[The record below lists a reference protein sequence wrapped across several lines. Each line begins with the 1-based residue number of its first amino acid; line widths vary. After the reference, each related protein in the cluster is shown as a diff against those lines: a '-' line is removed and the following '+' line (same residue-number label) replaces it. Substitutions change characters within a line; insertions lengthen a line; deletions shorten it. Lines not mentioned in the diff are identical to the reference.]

1 MKLRAVKIEKKLFPE
16 WNDNKKQTVDEQLSI
31 EFSRIPATSEM
42 GNYKTYKFDSG
53 GNIQIVYNDNLMIS
67 TFVSKVNNLEI
78 VSDSGD
84 VAKIKTGVEL
94 ATASHPK
101 LQGLFTEIRS
111 YLFPDDEDFTA
122 GE

>member
-78 VSDSGD
+78 GDS
-84 VAKIKTGVEL
+84 KIKTGVEL

>member
-1 MKLRAVKIEKKLFPE
+1 MKLRAVKIEKKLFPD
-16 WNDNKKQTVDEQLSI
+16 WNDNKSQTIDNQLSI

-67 TFVSKVNNLEI
+67 TFVSKVKNLEI
-78 VSDSGD
+78 GD
-84 VAKIKTGVEL
+84 ETIKTGVEL

-111 YLFPDDEDFTA
+111 YLFPDDEEFTA